1 MKPNRHSI
9 RLKGYD
15 YSAEGAYFVTMVC
28 KDRLHWFGEVTDGKM
43 QLSEAGNIV
52 EEEWL
57 RGAELR
63 SEITLDA
70 YVVMPNHFHGIVVI
84 GEPLIP
90 LEAIRCRA
98 FATRGNDENHG
109 RVANVPERVFT
120 MKLFNY
126 DNRKIMFSKPQKI
139 ILRQFLILI
148 RVIVTFH

>member
-98 FATRGNDENHG
+98 FATRGNG
-109 RVANVPERVFT
+109 RSYQAVSCGERC
-120 MKLFNY
+120 
-126 DNRKIMFSKPQKI
+126 PQAKCETRSI
-139 ILRQFLILI
+139 IEVLCYLLW
-148 RVIVTFH
+148 VIEFRSA